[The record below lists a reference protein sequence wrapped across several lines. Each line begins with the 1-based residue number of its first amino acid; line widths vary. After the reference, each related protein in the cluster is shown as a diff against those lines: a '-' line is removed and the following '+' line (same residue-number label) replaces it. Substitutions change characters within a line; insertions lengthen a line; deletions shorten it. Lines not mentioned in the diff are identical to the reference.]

1 MERVKI
7 ILSVILGLLS
17 TFCDRYG
24 LILFLVACAIV
35 LDFATGLI
43 KAKVSGTGLD
53 SGIAR
58 RGFWKKIALLAA
70 LFFGVY
76 LDVFIPTAAQT
87 IGFAMTQKLPFG
99 MIVGCYIAVNE
110 AISVCEN
117 LYACDPNII
126 PQWIAGL
133 LRIAKNKM
141 EQEGKPDE
149 RH

>member
-1 MERVKI
+1 MERIKI
-7 ILSVILGLLS
+7 ILSVILGLIS

-35 LDFATGLI
+35 LDFVTGLV
-43 KAKVSGTGLD
+43 KAKVSGVGLD

-76 LDVFIPTAAQT
+76 LDVFIPTAAQA
-87 IGFAMTQKLPFG
+87 IGFVITQKLPFG

-110 AISVCEN
+110 AISICEN
-117 LYACDPNII
+117 LYECDSNII
-126 PQWIAGL
+126 PRWVANL
-133 LRIAKNKM
+133 LQVAKNKM
-141 EQEGKPDE
+141 EQEGENE

>member
-1 MERVKI
+1 MERVKV
-7 ILSVILGLLS
+7 ILSVILGLIS

-24 LILFLVACAIV
+24 LIVFLVACAIV
-35 LDFATGLI
+35 LDFVTGLV
-43 KAKVSGTGLD
+43 KAKASGVGLD

-76 LDVFIPTAAQT
+76 LDVFIPTAAQA
-87 IGFAMTQKLPFG
+87 IGFVITQKLPFG

-110 AISVCEN
+110 AISICEN
-117 LYACDPNII
+117 LYECDSNII
-126 PQWIAGL
+126 PRWVANL
-133 LRIAKNKM
+133 LQVAKNKM
-141 EQEGKPDE
+141 EQEGENE

>member
-1 MERVKI
+1 MERIKI
-7 ILSVILGLLS
+7 ILSVILGLIS

-35 LDFATGLI
+35 LDFVTGLV
-43 KAKVSGTGLD
+43 KAKASGVGLD

-76 LDVFIPTAAQT
+76 LDVFIPTAAQA
-87 IGFAMTQKLPFG
+87 IGFVITQKLPFG

-110 AISVCEN
+110 AISICEN
-117 LYACDPNII
+117 LYECDSNII
-126 PQWIAGL
+126 PRWVANL
-133 LRIAKNKM
+133 LQVAKNKM
-141 EQEGKPDE
+141 EQEGENE

>member
-1 MERVKI
+1 MERLKI
-7 ILSVILGLLS
+7 ILSVILGLIS
-17 TFCDRYG
+17 SFCDRYG

-35 LDFATGLI
+35 LDFITGLV
-43 KAKVSGTGLD
+43 KAKISGTGLD

-58 RGFWKKIALLAA
+58 KGFWKKVALLVA

-87 IGFAMTQKLPFG
+87 IGFTMTQKLPFG

-117 LYACDPNII
+117 LYECDPNMV
-126 PQWIAGL
+126 PRWIAGL
-133 LRIAKNKM
+133 LRIAKKKI
-141 EQEGKPDE
+141 EQEGSEDA